1 MDTAIKIAP
10 PIVQLEPSSEGSWTR
25 AAIDAQWDFTD
36 EPAATDGALLGKPDA
51 ELGEFPP
58 ARSDDEIAAL
68 IDDVADELCAV
79 PRPRTRRPRATPR
92 R

>member
-1 MDTAIKIAP
+1 MDTAIKLAP
-10 PIVQLEPSSEGSWTR
+10 PIVHVEPSPEASWTR
-25 AAIDAQWDFTD
+25 AVIDAQWDFAD

-51 ELGEFPP
+51 GLGYFPP

-79 PRPRTRRPRATPR
+79 PRRRPSRPR
-92 R
+92 SARR